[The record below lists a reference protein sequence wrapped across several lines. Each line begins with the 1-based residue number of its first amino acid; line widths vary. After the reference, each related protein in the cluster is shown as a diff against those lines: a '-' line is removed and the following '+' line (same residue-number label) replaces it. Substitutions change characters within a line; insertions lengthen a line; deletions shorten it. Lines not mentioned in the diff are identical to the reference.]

1 MSATLIEIVPG
12 RKPSSTSE
20 HQALLASERRKSHL
34 FRLWIA
40 TGIFFMVLPG
50 TIIGFSSLLLIS
62 AHHGLQGVSPAWIQ
76 AHGHSQVFGWIGSF
90 VLGIG
95 FYSQPRTHA
104 NSGGLPITCWGLW
117 TAGPVLHWL
126 AGACLWQWR
135 VTLPLSGL
143 LELAA
148 ILLFLYAA
156 SQHKLPQSS
165 GAARIKS
172 RIEPW
177 MQAVLVSNAALFLA
191 IAIDFAVGV
200 RLAVQG
206 LTPAFPHD
214 LDQKYLVLLGWGFL
228 VPLVWGFSARWLPI
242 FLGVKAVRGR
252 LLQIAVAL
260 DVLGVVLGISHHTLL
275 MAPVLVVAAVLAS
288 VAIRVFSA
296 PDRPAKTIGIHSSFP
311 IFLRVAYAWS
321 IVASLL
327 GVWASEADVHGGI
340 WGGSRHALTV
350 GFAAMMVMTVGPR
363 ILPHFAGVRGLY
375 SPRLMFAT
383 LVLLL
388 AGCTLRVSMEPLAY
402 EGIVPFAWKL
412 LPLSGCLELGA
423 VLLFAL
429 QLILTFTREP
439 SIFAEVARFRP
450 DKPGSGS
457 VLNPSGANGIDMSC
471 YDVSALHQTKRMGLL
486 REP

>member
-1 MSATLIEIVPG
+1 MSTLIEIVPG
-12 RKPSSTSE
+12 REPSSTME
-20 HQALLASERRKSHL
+20 RHALLAGERRKSHRL
-34 FRLWIA
+34 RLWIA

-50 TIIGFSSLLLIS
+50 TILGFTSLVLIS

-95 FYSQPRTHA
+95 FYSQPRTRA
-104 NSGGLPITCWGLW
+104 NSGGLPIACWGLW
-117 TAGPVLHWL
+117 TTGLVLHWL

-148 ILLFLYAA
+148 ILLFLFAA
-156 SQHKLPQSS
+156 SQHKLPQGS
-165 GAARIKS
+165 GAVRTKP

-191 IAIDFAVGV
+191 IAINFAIGV

-206 LTPAFPHD
+206 LTPAIPHNF
-214 LDQKYLVLLGWGFL
+214 DQKYLVLLGWGFL
-228 VPLVWGFSARWLPI
+228 APLIWGFSARWLPI
-242 FLGVKAVRGR
+242 FLGVKPVRGR

-260 DVLGVVLGISHHTLL
+260 DVLGVVLGMSHHTIF
-275 MAPVLVVAAVLAS
+275 MAPVLVLAAVLAS
-288 VAIRVFSA
+288 VAIRVFSV

-311 IFLRVAYAWS
+311 VFLRVAYAWS

-327 GVWASEADVHGGI
+327 GVWASLADAHGGI

-375 SPRLMFAT
+375 SPRLMFVT

-402 EGIVPFAWKL
+402 EGILPFAWKL

-429 QLILTFTREP
+429 QLILTFAREP
-439 SIFAEVARFRP
+439 SIFPEVARYR
-450 DKPGSGS
+450 PGSAP
-457 VLNPSGANGIDMSC
+457 VLSPSSAAGPDTSC
-471 YDVSALHQTKRMGLL
+471 YDVSALPEPKQDAESL